1 MSKTIT
7 KRQIVLGGLVIALA
21 AAVFVNWY
29 FTRPAAEIDSGIS
42 KATTAAANL
51 GDAQYVNAT
60 ENGDYFASA
69 RLKRTQA
76 HDEAKAALQKTAE
89 DANADAESKAAA
101 QAALEALAKDITL
114 EAEVENLITARTG
127 GECLVTLG
135 ETAEVVLQKGT
146 LSDTTAM
153 QIKEIIVNKTKISV
167 EKITL
172 VEVK

>member
-7 KRQIVLGGLVIALA
+7 KRQIVLGGLVIALV

-29 FTRPAAEIDSGIS
+29 FTRPASEIDSGVPVE
-42 KATTAAANL
+42 TTEAPNL

-60 ENGDYFASA
+60 ESGDYFEAA
-69 RLKRTQA
+69 RLKRSQA
-76 HDEAKAALQKTAE
+76 HDEAKAALQKIVG
-89 DANADAESKAAA
+89 DAGTDAESKAAA
-101 QAALEALAKDITL
+101 QDALEALAKDITL
-114 EAEVENLITARTG
+114 EAEIENLITARTG
-127 GECLVTLG
+127 GNCLVTLG

-146 LSDTTAM
+146 LNDTTAV
-153 QIKEIIVNKTKISV
+153 QVKEIIVNKAGISA